1 MISRREFL
9 LATACALPP
18 LLQGAT
24 RRFDSLAAALARLER
39 HNGGRLGVS
48 VLDTASAE
56 HAGYRADERF
66 AMCSTF
72 KFLLAAAVLQRV
84 DRDQENPQRLVSIPS
99 APLIAHSPLSAPH
112 AGGAMSVAQLCQ
124 AILIQSDNTAANLL
138 LESIGGPAGLT
149 NFARSLGDTV
159 TRLDRWE
166 LELNEALAGDVRD
179 TTSPD
184 AMTSDLKAILL
195 GDVLSSGSRNQLT
208 EWMVANQT
216 GLDRLRANL
225 PPAWR
230 VADKTGNNSEH
241 TSNDIAV
248 IWPAGKPPLIVCAY
262 ITQCPGPDAKRAS
275 MLARIGELVRRCI
288 Q

>member
-1 MISRREFL
+1 M
-9 LATACALPP
+9 
-18 LLQGAT
+18 
-24 RRFDSLAAALARLER
+24 
-39 HNGGRLGVS
+39 
-48 VLDTASAE
+48 
-56 HAGYRADERF
+56 
-66 AMCSTF
+66 
-72 KFLLAAAVLQRV
+72 
-84 DRDQENPQRLVSIPS
+84 
-99 APLIAHSPLSAPH
+99 
-112 AGGAMSVAQLCQ
+112 
-124 AILIQSDNTAANLL
+124 
-138 LESIGGPAGLT
+138 
-149 NFARSLGDTV
+149 

-248 IWPAGKPPLIVCAY
+248 IWPACLLYTSIPIISPRSSFGKNMRRSP
-262 ITQCPGPDAKRAS
+262 KR
-275 MLARIGELVRRCI
+275 RRRMAAT
-288 Q
+288 